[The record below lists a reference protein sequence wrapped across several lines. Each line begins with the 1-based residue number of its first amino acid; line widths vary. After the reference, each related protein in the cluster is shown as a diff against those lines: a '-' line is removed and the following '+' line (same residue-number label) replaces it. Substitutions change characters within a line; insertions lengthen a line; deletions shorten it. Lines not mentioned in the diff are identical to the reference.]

1 VVTTR
6 ELPISS
12 QRLLLRPFAEDDF
25 PAIRPIF
32 GDSDVMR
39 YVPGGACD
47 DRRSLERLRSLIAHQ
62 RDHRFSKW
70 AVVKRTTGDVIGD
83 CGLQYLDGGPEIEL
97 GFHLHRAQWGHGY
110 ATEAAGA
117 ALSWAQ
123 VHRTED
129 VVAIV
134 DPGNDR
140 SLRVLERIGMS
151 PDGTRQYL
159 GRSWTLYRPL
169 TVA

>member
-1 VVTTR
+1 
-6 ELPISS
+6 
-12 QRLLLRPFAEDDF
+12 
-25 PAIRPIF
+25 
-32 GDSDVMR
+32 
-39 YVPGGACD
+39 
-47 DRRSLERLRSLIAHQ
+47 
-62 RDHRFSKW
+62 
-70 AVVKRTTGDVIGD
+70 VVKRTTGDVIGD